1 MMFTIIIVLIVSLVL
16 IGVIVNAMQQ
26 HKNKMET
33 ERRAEASKQKAIIEN
48 TEAALKAA
56 EGIPFTQRFLFIMKR
71 RVFMATKA
79 LQSVSDGTTNYNQQ
93 IKGLEE
99 ELKAIDITQPAPPED
114 QFKLPQADKHVIQFI
129 KGIKTLRA
137 LLRAEFKKGRLESR
151 VFLAEDKLLERLQ
164 LRANVDTLIRRGEIA
179 LKNNQLG
186 SARQCLE
193 KAIGALS
200 SQPNQ
205 DEYITARKSK
215 LQEKLSDIENN
226 LKRANSKDVAEKQE
240 SERNEL
246 DELFAEKKKW

>member
-1 MMFTIIIVLIVSLVL
+1 MIFTVIIVLIVSLVL

-26 HKNKMET
+26 HKNKVET
-33 ERRAEASKQKAIIEN
+33 ERRAEVSKQKAIIEN

-56 EGIPFTQRFLFIMKR
+56 DGIPFTQRFLFIMRR
-71 RVFMATKA
+71 RVLIATKA
-79 LQSVSDGTTNYNQQ
+79 LQTVSDGTTIYTQQ
-93 IKGLEE
+93 ITSLEE
-99 ELKAIDITQPAPPED
+99 ELKTIDITKPAPPED
-114 QFKLPQADKHVIQFI
+114 NFKLPQADKQVIQFI

-164 LRANVDTLIRRGEIA
+164 LRANVDTLIRRGEVA

-205 DEYITARKSK
+205 DEYITSRKNQ
-215 LQEKLSDIENN
+215 LQQQLSDIESN
-226 LKRANSKDVAEKQE
+226 LKKVNSKDVAEKQE

>member
-26 HKNKMET
+26 HKNRIET

-48 TEAALKAA
+48 TEVALKAA
-56 EGIPFTQRFLFIMKR
+56 EGIPFTQRLLFIMKR
-71 RVFMATKA
+71 RILIATKA
-79 LQSVSDGTTNYNQQ
+79 LQNTTDDPNRYNQQ
-93 IKGLEE
+93 IKGVEE
-99 ELKAIDITQPAPPED
+99 ELKAIDIAQPPPPEEK
-114 QFKLPQADKHVIQFI
+114 FKLPQADKQVIQLI

-151 VFLAEDKLLERLQ
+151 VFLSEDKLLERLQ
-164 LRANVDTLIRRGEIA
+164 LRANVDTLIRRGDIA
-179 LKNNQLG
+179 LKKEQIG

-200 SQPNQ
+200 SQPVQ
-205 DEYITARKSK
+205 DEYIMARKRQ
-215 LQEKLSDIENN
+215 LQDKLSDIENN
-226 LKRANSKDVAEKQE
+226 LKQANSEDVAQRQE